1 MQRRTFIGVSSA
13 GLGLAGCLDAEFDD
27 SDAEAE
33 PESGNGTGETT
44 DESFSDANSS
54 TGDETELE
62 GDSKT
67 NESKGESDDTA
78 EDDVESDEESG
89 DSEPAVSFPTC
100 TRAELTGTFEAG
112 DVAFASTGFYDDGL
126 YGNTMIE
133 DGFVFGEDVDAPF
146 SGTVVFEI
154 GSDSAVRE
162 GETEITVEIPAYGSD
177 GTVISGLATE
187 EMDYRTGGT
196 THGNP
201 NAQECLREIE
211 PDETGDGPDGG
222 SATFSVTTL
231 ETNTPVDAGDFLEVS
246 ATVENTGG
254 TAGTQDLELIVGHS
268 AERVEQQSVSLE
280 AGEQTG
286 LTTGYRTPSVD
297 ADQEFPVRIESN
309 DDAAE
314 RTVLVYGTN

>member
-13 GLGLAGCLDAEFDD
+13 GLGLAGCLNAEFDD

-33 PESGNGTGETT
+33 PESGNETGETT
-44 DESFSDANSS
+44 DESFSDANSLTS
-54 TGDETELE
+54 NGSKSE
-62 GDSKT
+62 GDSNA
-67 NESKGESDDTA
+67 NESEGGSDDAA
-78 EDDVESDEESG
+78 EDDDTDTESG
-89 DSEPAVSFPTC
+89 NSEQTVSFPSC

-126 YGNTMIE
+126 YGNTMLE

-154 GSDSAVRE
+154 GSDAAVRE
-162 GETEITVEIPAYGSD
+162 GDGEITVEIPAYGSD

-201 NAQECLREIE
+201 NAQECLSEIE
-211 PDETGDGPDGG
+211 PDETGDGSDGG
-222 SATFSVTTL
+222 TATFSVTAL
-231 ETNTPVDAGDFLEVS
+231 ETTTPVDAGDFLEVS

-254 TAGTQDLELIVGHS
+254 AAGTQDLALIVGHS
-268 AERVEQQSVSLE
+268 AERVEEHSVTLE

-286 LTTGYRTPSVD
+286 LTTGYRTPPVD
-297 ADQEFPVRIESN
+297 ADQEFPIRIESD